1 MHLLLKSREK
11 MPLISEVPGFGPTE
25 LRYVFADKNAVVL
38 M

>member
-11 MPLISEVPGFGPTE
+11 MPLISEVPRFGPTE
-25 LRYVFADKNAVVL
+25 LGYIFADKNAAVL